1 MRPGRMLTLAGAL
14 VGCALSLTACS
25 GDSDLADD
33 KRSSGP
39 VKVEITEER
48 GEVTASQ
55 DVVEAERGQDIELVV
70 SSDAADEFHVHSE
83 PEQELTIEEGDDQT
97 FTFSI
102 DTAGEY
108 EMESHELEVTI
119 LKLQIS

>member
-1 MRPGRMLTLAGAL
+1 MRPGRMLALAGAL
-14 VGCALSLTACS
+14 AGCALSLTACS
-25 GDSDLADD
+25 GDSDPADD
-33 KRSSGP
+33 EQSSGP
-39 VKVEITEER
+39 VMVEITEEG

-55 DVVEAERGQDIELVV
+55 DVVEAERGQVIELVV
-70 SSDAADEFHVHSE
+70 SSDAADEFHIHSE

>member
-1 MRPGRMLTLAGAL
+1 M
-14 VGCALSLTACS
+14 
-25 GDSDLADD
+25 
-33 KRSSGP
+33 
-39 VKVEITEER
+39 VEVTQEG

-55 DVVEAERGQDIELVV
+55 DIVKAERGQDIELVV

-83 PEQELTIEEGDDQT
+83 PEQEFTIEEGDDQT

>member
-1 MRPGRMLTLAGAL
+1 VRL
-14 VGCALSLTACS
+14 VLSLTACS
-25 GDSDLADD
+25 GDSDPADD
-33 KRSSGP
+33 EQSSGA
-39 VKVEITEER
+39 VKVEITEEG

-83 PEQELTIEEGDDQT
+83 PEQELKIEEGDDQT
-97 FTFSI
+97 FTCSI